1 MHYNR
6 LKRVRQAKTMTKT
19 SKDKKKSETMKGQM
33 ENSQVVQLSTAS
45 IKSLSKR
52 SFSISGSGTC
62 ISSHWHWL
70 FLLLV
75 LLLVFLLLAAYSYI
89 TCDLSPGAEEGQYR
103 LLDIQYASLPDSLK
117 GKEENIQS
125 GENEE
130 NAEEK
135 VKKTGYVGPAS
146 YFPAR
151 VFQNQNSSETEIK
164 MLRKNLLR
172 GSKASGGSK
181 ISRAEVLTR
190 DCLWPLVAL
199 VTAVLALIL
208 FVLALLV
215 IIANCLK

>member
-1 MHYNR
+1 M
-6 LKRVRQAKTMTKT
+6 
-19 SKDKKKSETMKGQM
+19 
-33 ENSQVVQLSTAS
+33 VQLSTAS
-45 IKSLSKR
+45 FKSLSKR

-70 FLLLV
+70 FLLL
-75 LLLVFLLLAAYSYI
+75 LLLLAFLLLAVYSYI
-89 TCDLSPGAEEGQYR
+89 TCDLRPGPEEGQYR

-117 GKEENIQS
+117 GKEENVKS
-125 GENEE
+125 SENEK

-135 VKKTGYVGPAS
+135 VKEEKTGFVGPAS

-151 VFQNQNSSETEIK
+151 VFQNQNSSIK
-164 MLRKNLLR
+164 ISTQRKNALL
-172 GSKASGGSK
+172 GPKASGSK

>member
-1 MHYNR
+1 M
-6 LKRVRQAKTMTKT
+6 
-19 SKDKKKSETMKGQM
+19 
-33 ENSQVVQLSTAS
+33 VQLSTAS
-45 IKSLSKR
+45 FKSLSKR

-75 LLLVFLLLAAYSYI
+75 LLLAFLLLAVYSYI
-89 TCDLSPGAEEGQYR
+89 TCDLRPGPEEGQYR

-117 GKEENIQS
+117 GKEENVKS
-125 GENEE
+125 SENEK

-135 VKKTGYVGPAS
+135 VKEEKTGYVGPAS
-146 YFPAR
+146 YFPAG
-151 VFQNQNSSETEIK
+151 VFQNQNSSIK
-164 MLRKNLLR
+164 ISTQRKNALL
-172 GSKASGGSK
+172 GSKASGSK

-199 VTAVLALIL
+199 VTALLALIV